1 MVRAPSVDKNG
12 VKKGAWSEEEDNKL
26 RAYVLR
32 YGHWNWR
39 QLPKFAG
46 LSRCGKSCRLRWMNY
61 LKPGVRRGKYTIEE
75 EDLIIKLHEQ
85 YGNRWSAIAAKLPGR
100 TDNDI
105 KNHWHTHLKKRNK
118 QTQLR
123 ERSQNRDDAD
133 QNEQSSAM
141 STSGSSSD
149 QKREMDPNASAAD
162 SLDAY
167 TDISSL
173 SCDSTIFDRVDWVAD
188 DSNSS
193 VESLT
198 EPFESFWTE
207 PFALDTSFSNYIS
220 VNPWLPST
228 EEEFMYPFSSFLDD
242 GIDCFHEFNNR
253 KGDD

>member
-118 QTQLR
+118 QTQLS
-123 ERSQNRDDAD
+123 ERSQNMDDAD

-141 STSGSSSD
+141 STSGSSTD

-173 SCDSTIFDRVDWVAD
+173 SCDSTLFDCVDWVAD

-220 VNPWLPST
+220 VDPWLPST
-228 EEEFMYPFSSFLDD
+228 EEEFLYPFSSFLDD
-242 GIDCFHEFNNR
+242 GIDCFHELNNR

>member
-12 VKKGAWSEEEDNKL
+12 MKKGAWSEEEDNKL

-75 EDLIIKLHEQ
+75 EGLIIKLHEQ
-85 YGNRWSAIAAKLPGR
+85 YGNRWSTIAAKLPAR

-105 KNHWHTHLKKRNK
+105 KNHWHTHLKKRYK
-118 QTQLR
+118 
-123 ERSQNRDDAD
+123 ESPICEGSQHIDDAD

-141 STSGSSSD
+141 FTSGSSTD
-149 QKREMDPNASAAD
+149 QKTEVDPTTSAAD

-173 SCDSTIFDRVDWVAD
+173 SCDSTLFDGADWAAD

-198 EPFESFWTE
+198 EPLESFWTE
-207 PFALDTSFSNYIS
+207 PFALDTSFN
-220 VNPWLPST
+220 NWLPSM
-228 EEEFMYPFSSFLDD
+228 EEEFMHPFSSFLDD
-242 GIDCFHEFNNR
+242 SFDWFHEFNQ
-253 KGDD
+253 